1 MRWRKRL
8 TKDGGPGEGPRNE
21 RQLERQVEEERRQQ
35 TQPARQQYREL
46 ETETRGWGLAG
57 RKEQRKE
64 EGREGLPVT
73 LSSHTL
79 LSGLSSLTQ
88 KRKRG
93 PWGR

>member
-1 MRWRKRL
+1 MPADPVIQA
-8 TKDGGPGEGPRNE
+8 TV
-21 RQLERQVEEERRQQ
+21 QRRG
-35 TQPARQQYREL
+35 R
-46 ETETRGWGLAG
+46 WGLAG

>member
-1 MRWRKRL
+1 MPADPAIQATVQRP
-8 TKDGGPGEGPRNE
+8 GGGGGR
-21 RQLERQVEEERRQQ
+21 
-35 TQPARQQYREL
+35 
-46 ETETRGWGLAG
+46 WGLAG

>member
-1 MRWRKRL
+1 MPVDSSSQAAVQRARDR
-8 TKDGGPGEGPRNE
+8 DAGRGGG
-21 RQLERQVEEERRQQ
+21 
-35 TQPARQQYREL
+35 A
-46 ETETRGWGLAG
+46 LAG

-73 LSSHTL
+73 PSSHTL

>member
-1 MRWRKRL
+1 MEEEADKRWRARRRTQKGEAAGKAGR
-8 TKDGGPGEGPRNE
+8 GGE
-21 RQLERQVEEERRQQ
+21 
-35 TQPARQQYREL
+35 TPADSASHAAVQRARDRDL
-46 ETETRGWGLAG
+46 GGLAG
-57 RKEQRKE
+57 RKEKRK

-88 KRKRG
+88 KQKRG